1 MADQSYF
8 MGLDGFVWFVGVVED
23 RNDPDELGRVRVRC
37 LGFHT
42 ENLTSLPTADLPWAH
57 VMHPVT
63 DPSMH
68 GMGNSPSFLV
78 EGSWV
83 IGFFRD
89 AQEKQ
94 QPVIIGT
101 IPGNPKTVADNA
113 KGFNDPRHKESTQLN
128 DAGLK
133 QYAAQTEKDGDTSNP
148 TYGPYPLGALKETG
162 EEDVFSRYS
171 KHTYGESDTNRL
183 ARGETSE
190 THGALISRRALKETD
205 VPTATK
211 PFLSKVQDGAEA
223 ETRGSWDELDPK
235 GLSETASPYTSAE
248 YPNNHVYESEAGH
261 IFEVDDTK
269 SGERLLRQHSS
280 NTFEEIHPD
289 GSKVVKVL
297 GDNYEIIAGASN
309 VYIGAA
315 KGGTTDVLNLTING
329 NVRELVKG
337 DYIQEI
343 EGNFTQKIGKNHRV
357 KVGYLT
363 GGNREEEIRGNHA
376 FEIDENVKGRVGG
389 FVDTL
394 IEGSETRSVNSFSK
408 LAVESFYQLNSNDD
422 IYLIAKENLSAQTTS
437 GITSFKSGGK
447 LNMKSA
453 AAMQITSEST
463 LTETITSNVVRTVGG
478 TLSDTVTGVGT
489 QTFSGVGSEMT
500 AKNGSSV
507 DISLTTHVHSQ
518 GADAAGD
525 AEVNTNAPVA

>member
-23 RNDPDELGRVRVRC
+23 RNDPDEQGRVRVRC

-57 VMHPVT
+57 VMHPVI

-89 AQEKQ
+89 AKEKQ
-94 QPVIIGT
+94 QPIIIGT
-101 IPGNPKTVADNA
+101 IPGNPKLVADHT
-113 KGFNDPRHKESTQLN
+113 KGFNDPRHAESTQLN
-128 DAGLK
+128 DGGLRQFAK
-133 QYAAQTEKDGDTSNP
+133 QTEKDGDTSNP
-148 TYGPYPLGALKETG
+148 TYGPYPLGASEDIP
-162 EEDVFSRYS
+162 EEEESDVFSRYS
-171 KHTYGESDTNRL
+171 NHTYGESDTNRL

-235 GLSETASPYTSAE
+235 GLSETASPYTSAN

-280 NTFEEIHPD
+280 KTFEEIHPD
-289 GSKVVKVL
+289 GSKVVKVV

-315 KGGTTDVLNLTING
+315 KGSGDVLNLTING

-343 EGNFTQKIGKNHRV
+343 EGDFTQKIGKNHRV

-394 IEGSETRSVNSFSK
+394 IEGNETRSVNGSS
-408 LAVESFYQLNSNDD
+408 ELNVQNYYELVAHGD
-422 IYLIAKENLSAQTTS
+422 IWLTAFDNIETLTVS
-437 GITSFKSGGK
+437 GITSFMSG
-447 LNMKSA
+447 
-453 AAMQITSEST
+453 E
-463 LTETITSNVVRTVGG
+463 
-478 TLSDTVTGVGT
+478 
-489 QTFSGVGSEMT
+489 
-500 AKNGSSV
+500 
-507 DISLTTHVHSQ
+507 
-518 GADAAGD
+518 
-525 AEVNTNAPVA
+525 

>member
-23 RNDPDELGRVRVRC
+23 RNDPDEQGRVRVRC

-57 VMHPVT
+57 VMHPVI

-89 AQEKQ
+89 AVEKQ
-94 QPVIIGT
+94 QPIIIGT
-101 IPGNPKTVADNA
+101 IPGNPKSVADSA
-113 KGFNDPRHKESTQLN
+113 KGFNDPRHKESTQVN

-148 TYGPYPLGALKETG
+148 TYGPYPLGALQETG

-211 PFLSKVQDGAEA
+211 PFLSKVQDGAAE

-235 GLSETASPYTSAE
+235 GLSETASPT
-248 YPNNHVYESEAGH
+248 P
-261 IFEVDDTK
+261 
-269 SGERLLRQHSS
+269 L
-280 NTFEEIHPD
+280 
-289 GSKVVKVL
+289 
-297 GDNYEIIAGASN
+297 
-309 VYIGAA
+309 
-315 KGGTTDVLNLTING
+315 LTI
-329 NVRELVKG
+329 L
-337 DYIQEI
+337 
-343 EGNFTQKIGKNHRV
+343 
-357 KVGYLT
+357 
-363 GGNREEEIRGNHA
+363 
-376 FEIDENVKGRVGG
+376 
-389 FVDTL
+389 
-394 IEGSETRSVNSFSK
+394 
-408 LAVESFYQLNSNDD
+408 
-422 IYLIAKENLSAQTTS
+422 
-437 GITSFKSGGK
+437 
-447 LNMKSA
+447 
-453 AAMQITSEST
+453 
-463 LTETITSNVVRTVGG
+463 TITYMKVKQ
-478 TLSDTVTGVGT
+478 DT
-489 QTFSGVGSEMT
+489 F
-500 AKNGSSV
+500 
-507 DISLTTHVHSQ
+507 LR
-518 GADAAGD
+518 
-525 AEVNTNAPVA
+525 